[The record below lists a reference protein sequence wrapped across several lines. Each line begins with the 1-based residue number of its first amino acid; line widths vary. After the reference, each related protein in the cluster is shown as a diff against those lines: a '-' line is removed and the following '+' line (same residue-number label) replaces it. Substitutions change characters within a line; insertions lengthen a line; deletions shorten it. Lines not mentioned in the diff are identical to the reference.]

1 MSKLDEICAQIYSEV
16 DGAIAVAV
24 VDLDSGMPL
33 SVYHQ
38 VSHFDQNYVDLVSA
52 AAVDMFRGKTVR
64 MVEEQLTRQRNKS
77 ALHSIQEVQM
87 TTAGT
92 LHFMIVL
99 PEHQHIVVVMVTSK
113 RTSTGMGWASLRRA
127 VPMISQNV

>member
-1 MSKLDEICAQIYSEV
+1 MSKLHEICGKVYEEV

-33 SVYHQ
+33 SVYHH
-38 VSHFDQNYVDLVSA
+38 VSHFDQDYVDLVAA
-52 AAVDMFRGKTVR
+52 AAVDMFRGNTVSR
-64 MVEEQLTRQRNKS
+64 VEEQLTRQRNKS
-77 ALHSIQEVQM
+77 AMKSIQEVQM
-87 TTAGT
+87 TTSGT

-113 RTSTGMGWASLRRA
+113 KTSTGMGWASLRRA
-127 VPMISQNV
+127 VPLISNNI